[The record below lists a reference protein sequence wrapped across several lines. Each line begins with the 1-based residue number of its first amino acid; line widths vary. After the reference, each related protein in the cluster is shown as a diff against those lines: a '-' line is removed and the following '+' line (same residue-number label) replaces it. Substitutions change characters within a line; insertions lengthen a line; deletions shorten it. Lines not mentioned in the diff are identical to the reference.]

1 MSDTI
6 LWCSKSSHLR
16 LPNETYKQGRKH
28 YLTSEQY
35 KIAAR
40 SRIEFIKWARSK
52 RYCFPCE
59 GTHQSNN
66 YGIGISWHD
75 HCCDQMQKWGKPILE
90 CLKIWAVEV
99 ATLEEL
105 EIQAEHALRLYQR
118 IKAEEIPYSKEY
130 GKNRTAKWR
139 KHRQLWLDMI
149 ALHRQS
155 KTHQ

>member
-16 LPNETYKQGRKH
+16 LPNDTYEQGRKR

-40 SRIEFIKWARSK
+40 SRIEFIKWARSE
-52 RYCFPCE
+52 RYCFPCN
-59 GTHQSNN
+59 GTQQTN
-66 YGIGISWHD
+66 YGGISMSWHD
-75 HCCDQMQKWGKPILE
+75 QCCDQMQKWGKPILE

-105 EIQAEHALRLYQR
+105 EIQAEHALKLYQR
-118 IKAEEIPYSKEY
+118 VKAEEVPYSKY
-130 GKNRTAKWR
+130 NNKAVTSRWR

-149 ALHRQS
+149 QAKIQ
-155 KTHQ
+155 Q